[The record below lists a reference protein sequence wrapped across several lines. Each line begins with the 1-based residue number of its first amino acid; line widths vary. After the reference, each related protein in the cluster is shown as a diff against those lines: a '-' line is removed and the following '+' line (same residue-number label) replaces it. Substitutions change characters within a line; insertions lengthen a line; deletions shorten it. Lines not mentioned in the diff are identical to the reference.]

1 LIDKLELLIALTR
14 ERSFRRAA
22 EACGVSQPSLS
33 AGIKAL
39 EEALGVMLVRR
50 KARFQGLTPEG
61 ERALIWA
68 RRMVADA
75 RAMRDDLRNA
85 VRHLSGHLR
94 IGVIPSALSFPP
106 VITAAYRARHPDVRM
121 TYYSRSSAALLRQI
135 DELSLDAGITYI
147 GPRLTGRHQAF
158 PLYLERYR
166 LLTTQDGPGSDR
178 NSIPWA
184 DIDALPLCLL
194 SPEMQNRRIVDRL
207 MQQAGGSPAARHLE
221 SDSVVTLLTHVRTGA
236 YATVVTEKLAAWC
249 TEGGALRAVPI
260 TRPDAAFPVGLVV
273 PRTSPLP
280 PLVEALIA
288 IAEPFAE
295 PGIDR
300 LSLSQHE
307 SAFLP

>member
-1 LIDKLELLIALTR
+1 VIDKLELLIALTR

-50 KARFQGLTPEG
+50 KSRFQGLTPEG
-61 ERALIWA
+61 ERALVWA

-75 RAMRDDLRNA
+75 RAMRDDLRSA
-85 VRHLSGHLR
+85 VHHLSGHLR
-94 IGVIPSALSFPP
+94 IGVIPTALSFPP
-106 VITAAYRARHPDVRM
+106 TITGAYRARHPGVRI

-135 DELSLDAGITYI
+135 DELSLDAGITYV
-147 GPRLTGRHQAF
+147 GAHATGRNQAF

-166 LLTTQDGPGSDR
+166 LLTTQDGPGGKLG
-178 NSIPWA
+178 SIAWA
-184 DIDALPLCLL
+184 DIDTLPLCLL
-194 SPEMQNRRIVDRL
+194 SPEMQNRKIVDRL
-207 MQQAGGSPAARHLE
+207 IQKAGGSPALRHLE
-221 SDSVVTLLTHVRTGA
+221 SDSVVTLLAHVRTGA

-260 TRPDAAFPVGLVV
+260 IKPDTVFAIGLVV
-273 PRTSPLP
+273 PQTSPFS

-288 IAEPFAE
+288 TAEAITE
-295 PGIDR
+295 PGCDR
-300 LSLSQHE
+300 FSLSQHD
-307 SAFLP
+307 